1 MLQKI
6 LRVSSLAVVLAA
18 GISISAHAGEAV
30 VSGNE
35 EDLAAAHGS
44 FTSDMTA
51 PMNVPTARMERAW
64 RHFAMR
70 FKDSERHMRPSM
82 EYQR

>member
-6 LRVSSLAVVLAA
+6 LRVSSLAAVLAA
-18 GISISAHAGEAV
+18 GVSISAHAGEAA

-51 PMNVPTARMERAW
+51 PMSGPVARMER
-64 RHFAMR
+64 RERFAMR
-70 FKDSERHMRPSM
+70 FGDEARRMRWEMERRK
-82 EYQR
+82 

>member
-6 LRVSSLAVVLAA
+6 LRVSSLAFVAAA
-18 GISISAHAGEAV
+18 GVSISAHAGEAV

-44 FTSDMTA
+44 FTSDMSA
-51 PMNVPTARMERAW
+51 PMNVPTARMERHQ
-64 RHFAMR
+64 RFAMR
-70 FKDSERHMRPSM
+70 FGDEARPMRWDM
-82 EYQR
+82 EHRK